1 MNKNTSSLL
10 SRRSALA
17 LSAGVCA
24 LTFGGMAAAGALPGG
39 ATHQPSLDKQ
49 SITTLA
55 STRAPTS
62 SSNKPLSVTINKAES
77 DDTTTTLATAAA
89 DATQAPGTAQCSA
102 DDKESTDL
110 TDDAMDMNG
119 KSDDVVEPLSTTTTT
134 TVAPAAPKCD
144 DDKVEV
150 QKPAASVTPASVTPT
165 SPPAT
170 NSPPAT
176 FQTPTNTK
184 G

>member
-1 MNKNTSSLL
+1 MNKNTRSLL
-10 SRRSALA
+10 NRRSALA

-39 ATHQPSLDKQ
+39 STHQPNIDKQ

-62 SSNKPLSVTINKAES
+62 STNKPLSVTINKSES
-77 DDTTTTLATAAA
+77 DDTTTTLGTAAA
-89 DATQAPGTAQCSA
+89 DAPQAPGTAACSA
-102 DDKESTDL
+102 DDNESTDY

-144 DDKVEV
+144 DDKAEA
-150 QKPAASVTPASVTPT
+150 QKPAAALTPT

-176 FQTPTNTK
+176 FQTTTNAK